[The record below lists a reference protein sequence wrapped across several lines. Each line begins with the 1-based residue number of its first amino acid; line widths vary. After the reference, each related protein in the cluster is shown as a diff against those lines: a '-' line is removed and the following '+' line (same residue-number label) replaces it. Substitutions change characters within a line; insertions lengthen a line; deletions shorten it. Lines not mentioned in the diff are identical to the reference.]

1 MIPCERTMI
10 TIVPMKT

>member
-10 TIVPMKT
+10 TNVPMKT